1 MDPQTL
7 TPSDD
12 DIRHFLEAQA
22 DLGAHDSE
30 GTFTVDARR
39 AAVKSA
45 LYRFRDT
52 GEYVLK
58 FVQAAVAARADS
70 LKVKVGVRSIECSFD
85 HEALEP
91 DQALKASRHFSLGV
105 AGAGGRSTSV
115 RIEKDEAE
123 TTLKD
128 LDFQRPARLSV
139 RCERPLSL
147 SNLLAIFHRASEHQ
161 MLYHRAAYCPIH
173 LEIDSWPIPR
183 GWPIPKGSSKLAVLP
198 GQDPFYLAW
207 AYLSAGEHLPA
218 MHFPMTFE
226 KAAKPA
232 LEIEPEPLREG
243 DCRICGAALTVSSDL
258 QTNSRVV
265 FVLDGAIV
273 HSAAVQLGFPGLRV
287 VASAEGLNTDLS
299 TLRLVRNE
307 RYYKRCEALLRQL
320 GAVAQKIYQR
330 SDKIFEHMD
339 NRFIGRGKDSPTLA
353 PLLKLLPRESHLVK
367 AWPRKKGP

>member
-12 DIRHFLEAQA
+12 DIRRFLEAQA
-22 DLGAHDSE
+22 GLGAHDSE
-30 GTFTVDARR
+30 GTFTIDARR

-70 LKVKVGVRSIECSFD
+70 LKVKVGVRYIEFRFD
-85 HEALEP
+85 HRALEPHEALR
-91 DQALKASRHFSLGV
+91 ASRHFSLGV
-105 AGAGGRSTSV
+105 TGVGGRSKSV
-115 RIEKDEAE
+115 RIERDEAR
-123 TTLKD
+123 TTLER
-128 LDFQRPARLSV
+128 LDFQQPSRLSV
-139 RCERPLSL
+139 RCERPVSL

-173 LEIDSWPIPR
+173 LEVDSWPIPR
-183 GWPIPKGSSKLAVLP
+183 GWPAPEGPSKLAVLP
-198 GQDPFYLAW
+198 GQKQFYLAW
-207 AYLSAGEHLPA
+207 AYLPAGEQLPA
-218 MHFPMTFE
+218 MRFPMTFE

-232 LEIEPEPLREG
+232 LEIELEPLREG
-243 DCRICGAALTVSSDL
+243 DCKICGAALTVSSDL
-258 QTNSRVV
+258 RAKSRVV
-265 FVLDGAIV
+265 FVLDGVIV

-307 RYYKRCEALLRQL
+307 RYYKRCEALLQL
-320 GAVAQKIYQR
+320 LGDVAKKIYQR
-330 SDKIFEHMD
+330 SDKIFAHM
-339 NRFIGRGKDSPTLA
+339 NTRFPGTGKDSPALA
-353 PLLKLLPRESHLVK
+353 PLLRHLPRESHLVK